1 MISAGGSFIFDE
13 VNVEEEAI
21 MREAAII
28 SAGVLLLSVLA
39 FQPVC
44 AQDVKIGY
52 IDTGRIFA
60 EFEETVEAE
69 QVFQKEVEVW
79 KKQREEMETALAA
92 LREEIESQSL
102 MLSEEKLAEKKLIL
116 EQNFNDYQKFLQ
128 ETFGED
134 GKVAKRNEELTQ
146 PIVEKINRVI
156 AQIAEDEGYT
166 IVLDA
171 AQGNIVF
178 ASKEIDLTEK
188 VLERLEQLLE
198 TVE

>member
-1 MISAGGSFIFDE
+1 
-13 VNVEEEAI
+13 